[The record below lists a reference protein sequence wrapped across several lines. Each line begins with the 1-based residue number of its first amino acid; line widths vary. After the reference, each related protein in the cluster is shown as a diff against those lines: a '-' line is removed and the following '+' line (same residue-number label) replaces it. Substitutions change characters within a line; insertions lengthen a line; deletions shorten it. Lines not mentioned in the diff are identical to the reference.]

1 MSTASLGGSKIFG
14 EVRVNLKIT
23 FPTLDNEA
31 LEVRAKPHKLLS
43 QVILHVLQKLQG
55 IFHLTYSRV
64 PSYITVGIMIDEL
77 DVRDADSNESIH
89 LDTIVSTMKTNAIT
103 VQKASLSQGDRRK
116 SRNFFS
122 PRMRHHAGRH
132 RTDTMGINMAPMAY
146 KNEARSIIL

>member
-55 IFHLTYSRV
+55 IFHLTYSRIS
-64 PSYITVGIMIDEL
+64 SYITVGIMIDEL

-89 LDTIVSTMKTNAIT
+89 LETIVSTMKTNSIT
-103 VQKASLSQGDRRK
+103 VQKASPWKRLW
-116 SRNFFS
+116 
-122 PRMRHHAGRH
+122 
-132 RTDTMGINMAPMAY
+132 
-146 KNEARSIIL
+146 KNIQS

>member
-55 IFHLTYSRV
+55 IFHLTYSRLS
-64 PSYITVGIMIDEL
+64 SYITVGIMIDEL

-103 VQKASLSQGDRRK
+103 VQKASDLPQVYHRMGLK
-116 SRNFFS
+116 SELK
-122 PRMRHHAGRH
+122 
-132 RTDTMGINMAPMAY
+132 TDCSGTDCNRFHI
-146 KNEARSIIL
+146 

>member
-55 IFHLTYSRV
+55 IFHLTYS
-64 PSYITVGIMIDEL
+64 SISTYITVGIMIDEL

-103 VQKASLSQGDRRK
+103 VQKASPWEFKVK
-116 SRNFFS
+116 SANIISITTPREFS
-122 PRMRHHAGRH
+122 L
-132 RTDTMGINMAPMAY
+132 D
-146 KNEARSIIL
+146 II

>member
-55 IFHLTYSRV
+55 IFHLSNTRIA
-64 PSYITVGIMIDEL
+64 SYITVGIIIDEL

-103 VQKASLSQGDRRK
+103 VQKVSANKIYIEPVRGL
-116 SRNFFS
+116 
-122 PRMRHHAGRH
+122 PIWLW
-132 RTDTMGINMAPMAY
+132 TTMGRSMMARGQMLKAM
-146 KNEARSIIL
+146 KNNLEKYNF

>member
-55 IFHLTYSRV
+55 IFLLTYSRIS
-64 PSYITVGIMIDEL
+64 SYITVGIMIDEL

-89 LDTIVSTMKTNAIT
+89 LETIVSTMKTNAIT
-103 VQKASLSQGDRRK
+103 VQKASSLAIPSKFSNISSITTPREFSLDISLS
-116 SRNFFS
+116 F
-122 PRMRHHAGRH
+122 
-132 RTDTMGINMAPMAY
+132 
-146 KNEARSIIL
+146 

>member
-55 IFHLTYSRV
+55 IFHLSYSRIPTV
-64 PSYITVGIMIDEL
+64 FSYITVGIMIDEL

-89 LDTIVSTMKTNAIT
+89 LDTIVSTMKTNTIT
-103 VQKASLSQGDRRK
+103 VQKVRD
-116 SRNFFS
+116 SRV
-122 PRMRHHAGRH
+122 P
-132 RTDTMGINMAPMAY
+132 
-146 KNEARSIIL
+146 